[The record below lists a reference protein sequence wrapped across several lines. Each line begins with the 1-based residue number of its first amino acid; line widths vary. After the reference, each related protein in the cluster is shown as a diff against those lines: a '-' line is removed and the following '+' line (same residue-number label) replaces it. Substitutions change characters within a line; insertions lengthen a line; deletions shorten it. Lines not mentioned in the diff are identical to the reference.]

1 MRCLISY
8 FLLSAMLCGQAEAA
22 DVRRGRELSIKR
34 CSQCH
39 VVGDYNRMGG
49 IGSTPSFQWL
59 TQLRDYETRLRTFY
73 SRPPHPVFAR
83 VRGYPRWST
92 APSPL
97 PEFSITAKEIEDIL
111 AFVRTLASMVKAPVR
126 ELQ

>member
-1 MRCLISY
+1 MRCCISY
-8 FLLSAMLCGQAEAA
+8 FLFWAAFCCQVDAA
-22 DVRRGRELSIKR
+22 DVAKGRELSIKR
-34 CSQCH
+34 CSRCH

-59 TQLRDYETRLRTFY
+59 TQLGDYETRLRTFY

-83 VRGYPRWST
+83 FPGYPRWSQ

-97 PEFSITAKEIEDIL
+97 PEFDITAGQIEDIV
-111 AFVRTLASMVKAPVR
+111 AFVRTLASMVKLPAAKL
-126 ELQ
+126 E